1 MTVNTMLAEKSPDVV
16 WQDSE
21 IDKERRNKLNRHKSA
36 ILWFTGLSGSGK
48 STIANELEKILHQLT
63 LRTFILDGD
72 NIRHGLSRDLG
83 FSDDDRKENIR
94 RIGEVA
100 KLFIESGT
108 ITLTTFISPFEEE
121 RQSVRQLVNKNEFVE
136 IYVKCS
142 LNECEKRDVK
152 GLYKKARNGEI
163 KKFTGIDSPYEE
175 PKNAELTVD
184 TTTMTTEESVN
195 SILKYLIE
203 NDIIRCQRESDKVIL
218 TACNYYQ
225 FVSQ

>member
-1 MTVNTMLAEKSPDVV
+1 MTANIMLAEKSPDVV
-16 WQDSE
+16 WQESE

-48 STIANELEKILHQLT
+48 STIANELEKVLHQLT

-100 KLFIESGT
+100 KLFIDSGT

-121 RQSVRQLVNKNEFVE
+121 RQMVRQLVNENEFVE

-152 GLYKKARNGEI
+152 GLYKKARSGEI
-163 KKFTGIDSPYEE
+163 KQFTGIDSPYEE
-175 PKNAELTVD
+175 PESAELVVD

-195 SILKYLIE
+195 TILNYLIE
-203 NDIIRCQRESDKVIL
+203 NDIIRCQRETDKAIL

-225 FVSQ
+225 FINQ